1 MTKKL
6 QNKWNDK
13 LASKMSEPELL
24 LYRSNLLGSDLRITN
39 FGGGNTSAKIE
50 MPDTLTGKNQ
60 NVLWVKGSGGDLG
73 SMNLDG
79 FSTLYMDKLNK
90 LKELYRGLKY
100 EDEMVD
106 YLPHCTFNLNP
117 RAASIDTSL
126 HAFIP
131 NKHVDHTHPDA
142 AIAVA
147 CMKNSKKM
155 TKIIFGEDMAWI
167 EWQRPGF
174 DLGLKL
180 EKIAKSN
187 PKLKGVI
194 LGQHGLFTWGETSK
208 ECYELTLSTIQR
220 AADWFE
226 KNKTKEAFGGAKY
239 KKTLSQ
245 SERIEVASKLMPQLR
260 GKIKTDEYKVG
271 HFIDDKSVLEFVNS
285 KKLHKLADLGTS
297 CPDHFLR
304 TKMCPL
310 VINFDPNL
318 KSLDKAITSTI
329 DQLDGQVN
337 SYRKLYTKYYKKC
350 KRKNSPPMRDPN
362 AVVYLI
368 PGVGMITFAKNKST
382 ARIAGEFYVNAINVM
397 RDADR
402 ADQYVGL
409 PEQEAFDIE
418 YWLLEE
424 AKLKRMPS
432 PKSLAG
438 KVAFITGGAGAIGK
452 ASAIRLMQEDAC
464 VVLADINKKQLE
476 KTVNELA
483 SKFGEDQVRGIV
495 CNVTKE
501 ASIKNAIRYCSLEY
515 GGVDVLV
522 SNAGMASSA
531 PLEETSVEMWNQNF
545 SILAEGYFLVCRE
558 GFKVLKAQE
567 TGGSIIIVASKNGL
581 VASPNASA
589 YCTAK
594 AAELQLSRAV
604 ALEGAPFDIRCN
616 VVNPDAVLRG
626 SSIWDG
632 KWRKERAAAYKID
645 SKELEEHYRKR
656 SLLKKNVYPE
666 DVAEALYFFASDESS
681 KSTGNIINVDAGHP
695 PSFTR

>member
-1 MTKKL
+1 
-6 QNKWNDK
+6 
-13 LASKMSEPELL
+13 
-24 LYRSNLLGSDLRITN
+24 
-39 FGGGNTSAKIE
+39 
-50 MPDTLTGKNQ
+50 
-60 NVLWVKGSGGDLG
+60 
-73 SMNLDG
+73 
-79 FSTLYMDKLNK
+79 
-90 LKELYRGLKY
+90 
-100 EDEMVD
+100 
-106 YLPHCTFNLNP
+106 
-117 RAASIDTSL
+117 
-126 HAFIP
+126 
-131 NKHVDHTHPDA
+131 
-142 AIAVA
+142 
-147 CMKNSKKM
+147 
-155 TKIIFGEDMAWI
+155 MAWI

-245 SERIEVASKLMPQLR
+245 SERIEVASKLMPHLR

-271 HFIDDKSVLEFVNS
+271 HFIDDKIVLEFVNS

-318 KSLDKAITSTI
+318 KSLDKAITSSI

-501 ASIKNAIRYCSLEY
+501 VSIKNAIRYCSSEY
-515 GGVDVLV
+515 GGLDILV

-567 TGGSIIIVASKNGL
+567 TGGSVIIVASKNGL

-656 SLLKKNVYPE
+656 SLLKEKCI
-666 DVAEALYFFASDESS
+666 SRGCS
-681 KSTGNIINVDAGHP
+681 
-695 PSFTR
+695 